1 MAQTPNNF
9 DKQKLKKDFDESIAF
24 MSDGISSLGAQLS
37 AVLDKSFK
45 EMSSGAEKNVLGNIW
60 RKTNSAFAA
69 VKKELDNVVITQ
81 KRIEEGELSYNQVV
95 ARGSKVKE
103 KIAILEARRNEL
115 QLHGRDLTKEQ
126 VKDLKEY
133 TDELVAATQAQ
144 TDLAAEIEDKAG
156 AIGQIFTRMSNTPV
170 IGQLLNAKAATE
182 AMRKSLAGG
191 GSALKSL
198 GLGLKQLLKG
208 LGPVAIALA
217 AFEAIQGLVQ
227 TMFRASKQTKEL
239 AVNLGVSMKA
249 AKAFKEELLAA
260 AGAND
265 GIFYT
270 TEELLKTYGLITKTQ
285 GIFTSNIAQQAV
297 EVNFLTQGLG
307 IAGENAVNLSNIFEN
322 QGSSSRLVFDNIAG
336 FAQEFQK
343 TTGLA
348 LTARQI
354 FSELGETSSG
364 ILANFANNP
373 KELAKAVGQVRRF
386 GVSLTQAKNIANG
399 LLDFEQSIGAELEA
413 EILLGKQ
420 FNFERA
426 RAAAATGDI
435 ATATQEVL
443 KQTQNLTDEQLRSPL
458 IQEAIAKATGLSVDE
473 LFSAREITKK
483 LNLEQD
489 EYNKL
494 LKKGSNIIGNDAM
507 MRLMRE
513 KDSSAAVEATLDA
526 QEKFNR
532 ALEAAK
538 DQFAG
543 LVGSGVLDFFTS
555 ALPGIIRGLTKMFG
569 SREDVE
575 RMELQQDLAK
585 KLNAENETRSKE
597 NQIDVREAI
606 AGSNQVFDE
615 YWKARTK
622 IKDKEFVGGAAQAAL
637 EIGSVNDNQ
646 AKILNLI
653 YEESKKTNNE
663 LGKSAVLNIDSN
675 GVMQKFVETN
685 YK

>member
-9 DKQKLKKDFDESIAF
+9 DKEKLKKDFDDSIAF

-45 EMSSGAEKNVLGNIW
+45 DMSKGAEKNVLGDIW
-60 RKTNSAFAA
+60 KKTNSAFAA

-95 ARGSKVKE
+95 RRGNRVKE

-126 VKDLKEY
+126 ALALEGY
-133 TDELVAATQAQ
+133 TDELKRSTEAQ
-144 TDLAAEIEDKAG
+144 KDLAADIEEKAG
-156 AIGQIFTRMSNTPV
+156 AIGQLFTRMSNTPV

-191 GSALKSL
+191 GTAMKSL
-198 GLGLKQLLKG
+198 GAGLKQMLKG
-208 LGPVAIALA
+208 LGPIAIALA

-227 TMFRASKQTKEL
+227 TMFRASKQTKAL
-239 AVNLGVSMKA
+239 AVNLGVAMNV
-249 AKAFKEELLAA
+249 AKQFRTELLATA
-260 AGAND
+260 AAND
-265 GIFYT
+265 HIFYT
-270 TEELLKTYGLITKTQ
+270 TEELLKTYGLIAKTQ
-285 GIFTSNIAQQAV
+285 GIFTGNIAQQAV

-322 QGSSSRLVFDNIAG
+322 QGATSRTVFDNIAG

-343 TTGLA
+343 TTGLG

-354 FSELGETSSG
+354 FSELGETSTG

-413 EILLGKQ
+413 EILLGRQ

-435 ATATQEVL
+435 ATATEEVL
-443 KQTQNLTDEQLRSPL
+443 KQTQNLTDEQLKSPI

-473 LFSAREITKK
+473 LFAAREITKK
-483 LNLEQD
+483 LSLSQKD
-489 EYNKL
+489 YNKL
-494 LKKGSNIIGNDAM
+494 LKKGSDLIGNDAM
-507 MRLMRE
+507 MQLMRQ
-513 KDSSAAVEATLDA
+513 KDSAEAVEATLDA

-538 DQFAG
+538 DQFSE
-543 LVGSGVLDFFTS
+543 LVGSGVLDMFTS
-555 ALPGIIRGLTKMFG
+555 MLPGLLQGIAKFFG

-575 RMELQQDLAK
+575 KAEFSNEVRAALIEQN
-585 KLNAENETRSKE
+585 KLRNEDS
-597 NQIDVREAI
+597 QLDVREELNKATSKFDDFYKQRNAI
-606 AGSNQVFDE
+606 DGSDRLNTSIFKLGTIASNQESIMNDLLKATKATNDE
-615 YWKARTK
+615 
-622 IKDKEFVGGAAQAAL
+622 L
-637 EIGSVNDNQ
+637 
-646 AKILNLI
+646 
-653 YEESKKTNNE
+653 KK
-663 LGKSAVLNIDSN
+663 SSVLNIDSN
-675 GVMQKFVETN
+675 GVLQKAIETN
-685 YK
+685 FK